1 MRWTDK
7 GFLIGIPL
15 FFLFSNTNVMN
26 YFHFKYPNHR
36 RQIQL
41 NTQVQLGSNAIN
53 TSFINT
59 FLTGNFI
66 DDELKG
72 SISDRLNKSDNTIG
86 FDWNTELSFTNYND
100 TLLGKNWG
108 YHLGISNR
116 IYGDFAYEKNLFD
129 LAFYGNKPFQGQ
141 NVSLAPAHG
150 EIVFYQQFKLGFIKS
165 FYSEKEQH
173 KFGFAFSFVNGNNR
187 MMFDSGRMGM
197 NTDSAGNF
205 VDLDAQV
212 TLMRTDPNYG
222 NFLANNGSGLA
233 FDFAYDGCINER
245 HNIHFSINDIGFI
258 GWTRTGDI
266 AEIDSSLHF
275 TGIQINNIVTA
286 TGDEFTNFID
296 SLDDKYVR
304 TRRDALGTM
313 MLPMN
318 INLNYTYA
326 LKPEKI
332 YLQAGIQTKMMRSF
346 YPLVYA
352 KGIFYPQKNIM
363 LAAMFGYGGFS
374 KFNFGID
381 FGFEFAKGYSF
392 LLYTKNIE
400 GVVPNTFG
408 TGLSAGFRFNKSF

>member
-7 GFLIGIPL
+7 GFLVAIPM

-26 YFHFKYPNHR
+26 YFNFKYPNHHR
-36 RQIQL
+36 HIQL
-41 NTQVQLGSNAIN
+41 NTQAQLGSNAIH

-66 DDELKG
+66 DNEMKG
-72 SISDRLNKSDNTIG
+72 SVSDQLLKSNNSMG
-86 FDWNTELSFTNYND
+86 FDWNTEISFTNYND

-108 YHLGISNR
+108 FHLGISNR
-116 IYGDFAYEKNLFD
+116 IYGDFVFEKNLFD

-141 NVSLAPAHG
+141 NVSLAPAYG

-173 KFGFAFSFVNGNNR
+173 KFGFALSFLNGNNR
-187 MMFDSGRMGM
+187 MKFSSDRLNM
-197 NTDSAGNF
+197 NTDSAGNY
-205 VDLDAQV
+205 VDIDAQIS
-212 TLMRTDPNYG
+212 LMRTNPDYSY
-222 NFLANNGSGLA
+222 FLSNNGSGLA
-233 FDFAYDGCINER
+233 FDVAYDGCINQK
-245 HNIHFSINDIGFI
+245 HNIHISINDIGFI
-258 GWTRTGDI
+258 GWTRPGQMAD
-266 AEIDSSLHF
+266 IDSTLHF

-286 TGDEFTNFID
+286 TGDEFQNFAD

-304 TRRDALGTM
+304 TKTESLGTM

-318 INLNYTYA
+318 INLNYTYTV
-326 LKPEKI
+326 KP
-332 YLQAGIQTKMMRSF
+332 QTIFVQGGVQMKMFKSY

-352 KGIFYPQKNIM
+352 KGIFYPGKNVM

-381 FGFEFAKGYSF
+381 FGVEFAKGYS
-392 LLYTKNIE
+392 LLVYTKNVE
-400 GVVPNTFG
+400 GIIPNTFG